1 MSKAFLWDNLLEYID
16 GQSVIPILGP
26 ELLVS
31 RIDGRDVMVHR
42 YVAERL
48 AEEFGIASN
57 DLPEDDTLNFVVCR
71 FLDDPKNR
79 REEIYPA
86 INRIIKASALA
97 LTVPEPLRK
106 LARIR
111 HFKLFIT
118 TTFDSL
124 LEQAL
129 AQERPKDV
137 SPTRVLTY
145 SPNDPQDLE
154 RDWRETQSQVVYH
167 LLGKVSPSADYVI
180 TEEDTLE
187 YFYGMQKERPEI
199 LFDALKESHLLI
211 IGSSFPD
218 WLARFFIR
226 IAKGDRLPSDERKR
240 FEIVVDRRVYG
251 QREDKNLVLFL
262 DLFSYGTKI
271 FAEGGAIEFVNE
283 LSERY
288 QKRHPPGEAAVP
300 LPAVAPKAGVAQE
313 SPLIFLSYASEDLE
327 AVKKIR
333 DELAQL
339 GWDVWFDK
347 RKLEGG
353 DHFGLEIEEGIKA
366 CALFLPII
374 SANTQRRTEGY
385 FRDEWLIAAKRL
397 RRISDKATWAI
408 PIAIDETPEKEA
420 DIPEIFV
427 KLELQWVRLPS
438 GKPTPEFT
446 KRMTDLFRDERKRQR
461 GMK

>member
-31 RIDGRDVMVHR
+31 RINGRDVLVHD

-48 AEEFGIASN
+48 AEEFGIASS

-86 INRIIKASALA
+86 INRIIKYGA

-106 LARIR
+106 LARIH

-118 TTFDSL
+118 TAFDSL

-129 AQERPKDV
+129 AQERPQDV

-154 RDWRETQSQVVYH
+154 RDWRETQGQVVYH

-187 YFYGMQKERPEI
+187 YFYGMQKEQPEI
-199 LFDALKESHLLI
+199 LFDELKGSHLLI

-226 IAKGDRLPSDERKR
+226 IAKGGRLFSRDRPQS
-240 FEIVVDRRVYG
+240 EIVVDRRVYG

-262 DLFSYGTKI
+262 EHFSYGTRI

-288 QKRHPPGEAAVP
+288 EKRHPPGEAAVP
-300 LPAVAPKAGVAQE
+300 LPAVAPKAGVSQQ

-327 AVKKIR
+327 AAKKIR
-333 DELAQL
+333 DALWQID
-339 GWDVWFDK
+339 WDVWFDK

-353 DHFGLEIEEGIKA
+353 DHFGLKIEEGIKT
-366 CALFLPII
+366 CALFLLII
-374 SANTQRRTEGY
+374 SANTQRRKEGY
-385 FRDEWLIAAKRL
+385 FRQEWLIAAERL
-397 RRISDKATWAI
+397 RLISERETWVI
-408 PIAIDETPEKEA
+408 PIAIDETPEKGA

-427 KLELQWVRLPS
+427 KRELQWLRLGA
-438 GKPTPEFT
+438 GKPTSEFT
-446 KRMTDLFRDERKRQR
+446 KRMTDLLRDERKRQR